1 MSKPAKG
8 QALAEFFGS
17 ITAAAVQASPVFL
30 DLQKS
35 TTKACELIRE
45 AGSNGAKFIVF
56 PEGFLPGH
64 PTWFHF
70 QPVSSPISNEL
81 NLRLFKNAIRVPGPE
96 VDAIAEA
103 ARDAEAY
110 VVMGVCERASN
121 APGSLINSQLF
132 FGPDGQF
139 LGKHQKLQPTAGER
153 IVHWGGW
160 GDTLGPFQTEFGP
173 ASALVCGE
181 NSNPLE
187 IFALTAAGT
196 RLHGMSWPP
205 HFRSA
210 ADGTSLM
217 PQTSLL
223 AAQNFALMSKAFVIS
238 ACGIAHPGYAEDLG
252 LTAEAAERISSGA
265 GQGGSAIIG
274 PDTRI
279 LAGPLDGTTEGIL
292 YAELDFDQWARQ
304 KIAQDFAGHYNRN
317 DIFQLRVNRKPPTNY
332 VTADNTATVEQFTER
347 LEPVEENATN
357 DAFVPEL
364 IKP

>member
-1 MSKPAKG
+1 M
-8 QALAEFFGS
+8 AEFFGS
-17 ITAAAVQASPVFL
+17 IVGAAVQASSVFL
-30 DLQKS
+30 DLERS
-35 TTKACELIRE
+35 TAKACNLIRE
-45 AGSNGAKFIVF
+45 AGSKGADFIVF

-70 QPVSSPISNEL
+70 QPVSSPLSNEL
-81 NLRLFKNAIRVPGPE
+81 NLRLFKNAVRVPGPE
-96 VDAIAEA
+96 VDAIGQA
-103 ARDAEAY
+103 ARDAGSY
-110 VVMGVCERASN
+110 VVMGVCERASG
-121 APGSLINSQLF
+121 APGSLFNSQLF
-132 FGPDGQF
+132 FGPDGQY

-160 GDTLGPFQTEFGP
+160 GDTLGPFDTEYGP
-173 ASALVCGE
+173 VSALVCGE

-210 ADGTSLM
+210 ANGTSLM

-238 ACGIAHPGYAEDLG
+238 ACGIVHPGYAQDLG
-252 LTAEAAERISSGA
+252 IIAESAQKIASGA

-274 PDTRI
+274 PDTRV
-279 LAGPLDGTTEGIL
+279 LAGPLDGRTEGII
-292 YAELDFDQWARQ
+292 YADLDFDQWARQ

-317 DIFQLRVNRKPPTNY
+317 DVFQLRVNRKPPAGYISEDDPT
-332 VTADNTATVEQFTER
+332 TTEDFTGAASAVAGQDSGEHET
-347 LEPVEENATN
+347 LLTDVNWSPKIGLA
-357 DAFVPEL
+357 
-364 IKP
+364 K